1 MEGNIPY
8 IWKPNQNYRL
18 LKKLVLLLLL
28 CTAATFAQQKKYQG
42 LLWEVSG
49 NGLAKK
55 SYLYGSM
62 HVSDKVSYHL
72 SDAFF
77 THLMNADIVANESD
91 PATWDALIDFFN
103 TDFRYRNDKFYTG
116 FYMIPYNKANLE
128 ELFKN
133 RSFTLNNIL
142 SRTSEFNKEYQEET
156 YLDMFIYR
164 TGRKYNKK
172 TVGLEETKSSLLRAA
187 SADFSRSKPKEENKA
202 ALQKILKNVSYR
214 DALVN
219 YYREKDL
226 DMLDSLTVL
235 SSSEEYL
242 KALLY
247 DRNIV
252 MVKSIDSLART
263 GSLFA
268 AVGAAHLPGK
278 KGIIEMLRKKGY
290 TVNPVHD
297 QYTDKG
303 KNRKELIERYY
314 TKPEYKQYATAD
326 GMVTLPLYK
335 MVIENKQD
343 VQAPDLANG
352 GYINIKRMLL
362 KDYLLKDNR
371 PFNHKSLDSL
381 FYENI
386 PGKILEKKS
395 YMQDGYTVYDIKN
408 ITKTGNTQRYR
419 YYISP
424 LEVIS
429 VSMAGEG
436 TYTRQFEND
445 VYNAISV
452 KPINSAWKKTAPK
465 KGGFSIE
472 MPAYTATYGETAKQ
486 KTAQDVT
493 IYGYDTAEKANYFVQ
508 EKTLKDNETL
518 EDTEFEL
525 KRIQYEFYRQLG
537 IDSTA
542 TKMAKN
548 PMGFT
553 SSAKLGNKTM
563 RLKTTLEGA
572 KYYLLGSVGAS
583 EDKTATFFNSFA
595 ITPALQNEE
604 YTAHTD
610 STANFSIS
618 IPKLQN
624 EKLDYMKMAQEA
636 MFKMAK
642 NKGLSFD
649 DEYKEFNFNM
659 PSGQAVNVMYH
670 KYAKYANT
678 KVIDTLW
685 NNVRKYY
692 KGQYIADNSDYTS
705 ATEDDYYDGMDVAT
719 MIRRGKSEFY
729 DSKWYELLFAESSE
743 PKIVNEKIY
752 KNGDINIFEGQAV
765 KEGSEQALR
774 FKVLNRN
781 GVTYSLNVLTP
792 KNYKNDDPAIEK
804 AFSSFTL
811 LEDRDKPLPDDRF
824 KLFIEDASSPY
835 DSIREGALASI
846 SRLKLAKSD
855 LPAVK
860 NFLDTFTFKK
870 EETHAQ
876 KELYELLGKVK
887 DESVIALLE
896 QQYRRDAIEATQ
908 QLAILEALA
917 AQESTVAYKKI
928 MELFEYDL
936 PVPQNQTGVRGLFS
950 TFMLNTEHSAALFP
964 DVMQFYSVPE
974 YHDPLVAFTSAL
986 LGDNAIKPK
995 KLSAYKKMI
1004 LTNARLEIKREK
1016 SRAATTR
1023 YGRYNNG
1030 NMEDYAG
1037 LLHPFRKDKEV
1048 KPVLD
1053 AMKALDNKAIKAAL
1067 LKLDIAANDISEAEI
1082 KSLLA
1087 DKETL
1092 FMTLNLLKDSRY
1104 ASLGKNISDDS
1115 VAKSALVHFTTKD
1128 MENVTIT
1135 FLEKKTVPAG
1145 KHNVTF
1151 YFYRL
1156 KEKSENEYYTQ
1167 PDALAAVAFV
1177 NKKDGRINP
1186 EAHKYVNGDEI
1197 SDEDELQNYMATMMD
1212 MELNGDKI
1220 RATFGRLETNMYLP
1234 MDLFDE

>member
-1 MEGNIPY
+1 M
-8 IWKPNQNYRL
+8 
-18 LKKLVLLLLL
+18 KKLFLLLLF

-49 NGLAKK
+49 NGLTKK

-91 PATWDALIDFFN
+91 PATWNELIDFFS

-128 ELFKN
+128 DLFKN
-133 RSFTLNNIL
+133 RNFTLNNIL

-164 TGRKYNKK
+164 TGRKYNKR
-172 TVGLEETKSSLLRAA
+172 TVGLEETKSSLLRAG
-187 SADFSRSKPKEENKA
+187 STDFSRSKPKEENKA

-226 DMLDSLTVL
+226 DMLDSITVL

-290 TVNPVHD
+290 TVTPVHD

-303 KNRKELIERYY
+303 KNRKEQIERYY
-314 TKPEYKQYATAD
+314 TKPEYKQYTTAD

-343 VQAPDLANG
+343 VQGPDLANG

-362 KDYLLKDNR
+362 KDYLTKDNR
-371 PFNHKSLDSL
+371 TFNHKSLDSL

-386 PGKILEKKS
+386 PGKILEKKF
-395 YMQDGYTVYDIKN
+395 YTQDGYTVYDIKN
-408 ITKTGNTQRYR
+408 ITKTGNSQRYR

-424 LEVIS
+424 LEIIS
-429 VSMAGEG
+429 ISMAGEG

-452 KPINSAWKKTAPK
+452 KPITGAWKKASPK
-465 KGGFSIE
+465 KGGFSVE
-472 MPAYTATYGETAKQ
+472 MPAYTAVYGETAKQ
-486 KTAQDVT
+486 KTAQDIN
-493 IYGYDTAEKANYFVQ
+493 IYGYDTAEKANYFVL

-542 TKMAKN
+542 TKMDRN
-548 PMGFT
+548 PLGFT
-553 SSAKLGNKTM
+553 SSAKLGNKTV
-563 RLKTTLEGA
+563 RLKTTMQGA

-583 EDKTATFFNSFA
+583 EGKTETFFNSFA
-595 ITPALQNEE
+595 FVPAAQDEK
-604 YTAHTD
+604 YTTHTD

-618 IPKLQN
+618 IPKMQN
-624 EKLDYMKMAQEA
+624 EKLDYMQMAQEA
-636 MFKMAK
+636 MFKMVK
-642 NKGLSFD
+642 NKGVSFD
-649 DEYKEFNFNM
+649 DDYKEFNFSM

-685 NNVRKYY
+685 SDVRKYY
-692 KGQYIADNSDYTS
+692 TGQYIPDGVDYNSMIDEEYF
-705 ATEDDYYDGMDVAT
+705 EDAAEIYSSNKKGMT
-719 MIRRGKSEFY
+719 NSTWFEMLLEGEP
-729 DSKWYELLFAESSE
+729 EL
-743 PKIVNEKIY
+743 KIINEKIY
-752 KNGDINIFEGQAV
+752 KEGDINIFEGQAV
-765 KEGSEQALR
+765 KADSEQALK

-781 GVTYSLNVLTP
+781 GITYSINVLTP
-792 KNYKNDDPAIEK
+792 KNYRNNDAAIEK
-804 AFSSFTL
+804 AFTSFTL
-811 LEDRDKPLPDDRF
+811 LEDKEKLLPDNKFR
-824 KLFIEDASSPY
+824 LFTEDASSAH
-835 DSIREGALASI
+835 DSIREGALDAI
-846 SRLKLAKSD
+846 SRLKLSKSD

-860 NFLDTFTFKK
+860 TFLDTFTFKK
-870 EETHAQ
+870 EETRAQ
-876 KELYELLGKVK
+876 NQLYGLIGKIK
-887 DESVIALLE
+887 DDSVIPLLE
-896 QQYRRDAIEATQ
+896 QQYKHEGNEATQ

-917 AQESTVAYKKI
+917 TQESESAYKKI
-928 MELFEYDL
+928 LELLEYDL
-936 PVPQNQTGVRGLFS
+936 PVPQNHNGVSSLFNS
-950 TFMLNTEHSAALFP
+950 FIMDTKNSAVLFP

-974 YHDPLVAFTSAL
+974 YHDPLIAFTSAL
-986 LGDNAIKPK
+986 VNDNAIKPK
-995 KLSAYKKMI
+995 KLSGYKKMI
-1004 LTNARLEIKREK
+1004 LTNARLELKREK
-1016 SRAATTR
+1016 SRAATSR
-1023 YGRYNNG
+1023 YDNYNNG
-1030 NMEDYAG
+1030 NLEDYAG
-1037 LLHPFRKDKEV
+1037 LLHPFRKDKDV
-1048 KPVLD
+1048 MPVLD
-1053 AMKALDNKAIKAAL
+1053 AMRVLDNNDIKAQL
-1067 LKLDIAANDISEAEI
+1067 LKLDIATSDVSEQQI
-1082 KSLLA
+1082 KALLA
-1087 DKETL
+1087 DEATL
-1092 FMTLNLLKDSRY
+1092 FITLSLIKDSKY
-1104 ASLGKNISDDS
+1104 AGLGKNVNDDS
-1115 VAKSALVHFTTKD
+1115 VAKSALLHFNKKD
-1128 MENVTIT
+1128 MENVTTT

-1145 KHNVTF
+1145 KHTATF

-1156 KEKSENEYYTQ
+1156 KEKSENEFYTN
-1167 PDALAAVAFV
+1167 PDDLEAVAFI
-1177 NKKDGRINP
+1177 NNKDGRINT
-1186 EAHKYVNGDEI
+1186 EAYRYVDGEEIGDE
-1197 SDEDELQNYMATMMD
+1197 EELQSSMATIID
-1212 MELNGDKI
+1212 MELNRYKT
-1220 RATFGRLETNMYLP
+1220 RATFGRLETNMDLS